1 MVKEVIVKDEV
12 VIPEGVEVHIDGLK
26 IRVRGPKGE
35 IVRDFGSF
43 KNIKLL
49 REGNKII
56 VLSYFA
62 NRRLKALTYTIGR
75 HVRNMIDGVTK
86 GFRYKLKIV
95 YAHFP
100 ATVKVSG
107 DKVIVENFMGEKSPR
122 IAKILGNV
130 KVCVKGD
137 DVIVEGADINEVAQ
151 TAANIE
157 RATKVAD
164 LDRRIFVDGIYIY
177 EKGYALGG
185 SLC

>member
-1 MVKEVIVKDEV
+1 MAKEVIVKDEV
-12 VIPEGVEVHIDGLK
+12 VVPEGVEVYIDGLK
-26 IRVRGPKGE
+26 IRVKGPKGE
-35 IVRDFGSF
+35 VVRDFGSF

-49 REGNKII
+49 KEGNKIV

-62 NRRLKALTYTIGR
+62 NRKLKALTYTIGR
-75 HVRNMIDGVTK
+75 HVSNMIDGVTK

-100 ATVKVSG
+100 TTVKVAG
-107 DKVIVENFMGEKSPR
+107 DKVVIENFMGEKSPR

-137 DVIVEGADINEVAQ
+137 DVIVEGVDINDVAQ

-157 RATKVAD
+157 RATKVMD

-177 EKGYALGG
+177 ERGYALGE